1 MYQITLIPGDGIGPE
16 VTASAKALIEA
27 ALEKHQSPKIAWDIQ
42 NAGQTAETILPD
54 ALLNSLET
62 NKIALKGPI
71 TTPIGKGF
79 KSINVQ
85 LRQKY
90 GLYANVRP
98 VKKIIEGRYDENIDF
113 VIFRENTEG
122 LYAGVE
128 RVDSPDRIIAE
139 KITTRQASERIG
151 RAAFDYARKLGLKKV
166 TVVHKANILK
176 QCDGLF
182 LESVT
187 KVSKDYPD
195 VDLEAVIVDN
205 MAMQLVMTPSK
216 YQVIVTT
223 NLYGD
228 ILSDLSA
235 GLVGGLGLVPG
246 ANLNDDMA
254 VFEPVH
260 GSAPDIAGRD
270 LANPTACIL
279 SGVMLLEHL
288 GEIEAAHSLYQAV
301 VDTLNTPSKRT
312 KDLGGTLG
320 TKAYTEAILESLES
334 L

>member
-54 ALLNSLET
+54 VLLNSLEK

-151 RAAFDYARKLGLKKV
+151 RAAFDYAHKLGLNKV

-195 VDLEAVIVDN
+195 IDLEAVIVDN

-260 GSAPDIAGRD
+260 GSAPDIAGQD

-320 TKAYTEAILESLES
+320 TKAYTEAILESLGS